1 MNFLSV
7 LLEKSVTFNGSGTEA
22 AGQAVTQAANA
33 AANAAAPAAQAQTG
47 GGMSAIVM
55 VLYVVVIFGLM
66 YFIAI
71 KPQKKRE
78 KELHDM
84 QNELKV
90 GDWIMTSSGFY
101 GKIMEIYDKNVVV
114 EFGLNKGIRIPVAK
128 SEIYGNTE
136 PNLSN
141 KPQEDEEKK

>member
-1 MNFLSV
+1 MNFLSM
-7 LLEKSVTFNGSGTEA
+7 LLEKSVTFNGSTDTA
-22 AGQAVTQAANA
+22 QQVATQAANA
-33 AANAAAPAAQAQTG
+33 AASAAANQPASG
-47 GGMSAIVM
+47 GGAMSGIIM
-55 VLYVVVIFGLM
+55 VLYIVVIFGLM

-78 KELHDM
+78 KELQDM

-101 GKIMEIYDKNVVV
+101 GKIMEIYDKNVIV

>member
-1 MNFLSV
+1 MNFLSM
-7 LLEKSVTFNGSGTEA
+7 LLEKSVTFNGSTDTA
-22 AGQAVTQAANA
+22 QQVATQAADAAASA
-33 AANAAAPAAQAQTG
+33 AANQPASG
-47 GGMSAIVM
+47 GGAMSGIIM
-55 VLYVVVIFGLM
+55 VLYIVVIFGLM

-78 KELHDM
+78 KELQDM

-101 GKIMEIYDKNVVV
+101 GKIMEIYDKNVIV

>member
-1 MNFLSV
+1 MNFLSM
-7 LLEKSVTFNGSGTEA
+7 LLEKSVTFNGSTDTA
-22 AGQAVTQAANA
+22 QQVATQAADA
-33 AANAAAPAAQAQTG
+33 AASAAASQPASG
-47 GGMSAIVM
+47 GGAMSGIIM
-55 VLYVVVIFGLM
+55 VLYIVVIFGLM

-78 KELHDM
+78 KELQDM
-84 QNELKV
+84 QKELKV

-101 GKIMEIYDKNVVV
+101 GKIMEIYDKNVIV

>member
-7 LLEKSVTFNGSGTEA
+7 LLEKSVTFSGSGSEVVEQA
-22 AGQAVTQAANA
+22 ATQAANTA
-33 AANAAAPAAQAQTG
+33 ASAAPAGQAASG
-47 GGMSAIVM
+47 GTMSWIVM

-78 KELHDM
+78 KELQDM

>member
-1 MNFLSV
+1 MNFLSM
-7 LLEKSVTFNGSGTEA
+7 LLEKSVTFNGSTDTA
-22 AGQAVTQAANA
+22 QQVATQAADA
-33 AANAAAPAAQAQTG
+33 AASAAASQPASG
-47 GGMSAIVM
+47 GGAMSGIIM
-55 VLYVVVIFGLM
+55 VLYIVVIFGLM

-78 KELHDM
+78 KELQDM

-101 GKIMEIYDKNVVV
+101 GKIMEIYDKNVIV

>member
-1 MNFLSV
+1 MNFLSM
-7 LLEKSVTFNGSGTEA
+7 LLEKSVTFNGSTDTA
-22 AGQAVTQAANA
+22 QQVATQAADAAASA
-33 AANAAAPAAQAQTG
+33 AANQPASG
-47 GGMSAIVM
+47 GGAMSGIIM
-55 VLYVVVIFGLM
+55 VLYIVVIFGLM

-78 KELHDM
+78 KELKDM

-101 GKIMEIYDKNVVV
+101 GKIMEIYDKNVIV